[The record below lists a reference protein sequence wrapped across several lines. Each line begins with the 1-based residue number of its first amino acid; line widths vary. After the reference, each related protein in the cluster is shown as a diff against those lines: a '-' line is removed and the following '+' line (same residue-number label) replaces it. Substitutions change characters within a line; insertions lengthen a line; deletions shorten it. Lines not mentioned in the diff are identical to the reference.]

1 MMQDEFWLRF
11 TQTGRAEDYIEYK
24 KHEDELKAVSDENNY
39 KRLGNTGADNRG
51 E

>member
-1 MMQDEFWLRF
+1 MQDEFWLRF
-11 TQTGRAEDYIEYK
+11 TQTGRADDYIEYK
-24 KHEDELKAVSDENNY
+24 KHEGELKAVSDENNY